1 MAASGSQGRV
11 GAARGAVHGGQDFGV
26 KEIKGLGVG
35 VRGVLTGWVGW

>member
-1 MAASGSQGRV
+1 MAASGSAGSV

-35 VRGVLTGWVGW
+35 VRGVLTGVG